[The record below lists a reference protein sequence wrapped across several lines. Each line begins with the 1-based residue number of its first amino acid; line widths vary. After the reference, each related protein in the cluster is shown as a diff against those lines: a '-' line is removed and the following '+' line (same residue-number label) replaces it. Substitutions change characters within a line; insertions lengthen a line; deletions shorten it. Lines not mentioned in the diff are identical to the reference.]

1 MEAQSGTRCVSD
13 SEAYDQKAYAEKDVS
28 SLEAFF
34 FCAERG
40 GGGVFF
46 VGSYPESHPFL
57 TRSYDPI
64 LTKFPRKML
73 YIKNNMSDF
82 EHIKND
88 MLKIGYIK
96 NYRNIYKE
104 KHRIPD
110 YSVQRCFLL
119 PFGSVNG
126 GETGVTW
133 SFCQ

>member
-34 FCAERG
+34 FCAEWG

-64 LTKFPRKML
+64 LTKFSPKRR
-73 YIKNNMSDF
+73 YIKNNMSEF
-82 EHIKND
+82 GHIKND
-88 MLKIGYIK
+88 MLKFGYIK
-96 NYRNIYKE
+96 NYINMHKE
-104 KHRIPD
+104 KHRIPEN
-110 YSVQRCFLL
+110 SVQRCFLL
-119 PFGSVNG
+119 PFSSVNG
-126 GETGVTW
+126 VETGVSW
-133 SFCQ
+133 AFCQ